1 MGAESLHSASSAVED
16 YLKAV
21 YALETRLRGPVPT
34 NALAERLGVTP
45 GSVSGMLRR
54 LAELG
59 LLEHERYRGVRLTAE
74 GRRIALRTLRNH
86 RLLELLLVEMLDV
99 PWDVVH
105 EEAELLEHVL
115 SDELADRIAAKLG
128 NPEVDPHGDPIPGRD
143 LAVAEQETRALEDV
157 DVGET
162 VAFVRVSDSD
172 PAMLRHL
179 AERDIVP
186 GVTLTLTERQPFG
199 GPLTVRVGSRL
210 HHLGGQPAPAV
221 RVGGS
226 QAPSSARSAASCS
239 PRRATSARSSAS
251 SPSTRSSRA
260 S

>member
-1 MGAESLHSASSAVED
+1 MQSPAPASSAVED

-21 YALETRLRGPVPT
+21 YALETRLEGPVPT

-54 LAELG
+54 LDELG

-99 PWDVVH
+99 PWDLVH

-115 SDELADRIAAKLG
+115 SDELAERIAAKLG
-128 NPEVDPHGDPIPGRD
+128 DPQFDPHGDPIPSAD
-143 LAVAEQETRALEDV
+143 LDLTERETRSLEQV
-157 DVGET
+157 EVGET

-172 PAMLRHL
+172 PAMLRYLH
-179 AERDIVP
+179 ERGIVARRRADDDRP
-186 GVTLTLTERQPFG
+186 
-199 GPLTVRVGSRL
+199 
-210 HHLGGQPAPAV
+210 PAV
-221 RVGGS
+221 RRPAHRPPRGRC
-226 QAPSSARSAASCS
+226 APARRPARRRDAGLLARAGSARSRPS
-239 PRRATSARSSAS
+239 PRPAPRRCARGRA
-251 SPSTRSSRA
+251 
-260 S
+260 